1 MTYYHEHTMMKALTK
16 VNNESNDL
24 MVTIK
29 DIAKTAGVSHTTVSR
44 ALNDSSL
51 IKEETK
57 SKIRAIAEELN
68 YVPNYSAKGLVNQK
82 KYLIGLFFSS
92 LQKGT
97 SSSFLAE
104 AISGVRQALDKNY
117 SLSVESID
125 TLPISDV
132 NLQRYDGVIVLSQ
145 SEEDQP
151 MIDFLQNK
159 HFPFVVVNRHVKDPE
174 ILNVVADDSAGVS
187 QAIDYA
193 IRLGHKKIAYIG
205 GSENFHSTNERKKG
219 VLNSLKKANLPID
232 ETVFLTGDY
241 SLESGWQNMNRL
253 LALPERPTLVF
264 CGNDDTAIGALRAI
278 NVANLQ
284 VPKSISLIGFDDSPV
299 VSYLTP
305 PLTSVH
311 KPLKEMCEQGTR
323 MLQLRINNKKIE
335 KKKHQLATTLMVRE
349 SVKTIEP

>member
-1 MTYYHEHTMMKALTK
+1 MMNALTK
-16 VNNESNDL
+16 VDNESNDS

-44 ALNDSSL
+44 ALNDSRL

-57 SKIRAIAEELN
+57 EKIRAIAAELN
-68 YVPNYSAKGLVNQK
+68 YVPNFSAKGLVNQK

-125 TLPISDV
+125 TLVLSEI
-132 NLQRYDGVIVLSQ
+132 NLQRYDGVIILSQ
-145 SEEDQP
+145 SDEDQP
-151 MIDFLQNK
+151 LIDYLKNK
-159 HFPFVVVNRHVKDPE
+159 NFPFIVINRHVKDPE

-187 QAIDYA
+187 QAVDYA
-193 IRLGHKKIAYIG
+193 IRLGHKRIAYIG

-219 VLNSLKKANLPID
+219 VLHSLKKANLPID
-232 ETVFLTGDY
+232 ESLFLNGDY

-284 VPKSISLIGFDDSPV
+284 VPKSISLIGFYDSPV

-311 KPLKEMCEQGTR
+311 KPVKEMCEQGTKI
-323 MLQLRINNKKIE
+323 LQNRINNQIIEDKKI
-335 KKKHQLATTLMVRE
+335 QLATTLMIRE
-349 SVKTIEP
+349 SVKVYDENLANGK